1 MLLPRRAALLTIP
14 FLLLP
19 LAAACGSDDDSSDD
33 GRLQVVATT
42 AQIAA
47 LTREAAGDL
56 VELTVLIEPGVDSHD
71 YEPTADD
78 LKAIGGADVLFRNG
92 IGLDDFLDDAIDNA
106 GGDAIDITVTDRVEV
121 RQSAFADEHDE
132 EEDHDHEDGDPHVWH
147 DPMNAKI
154 MLENIASA
162 LAEADPDNA
171 ATYTANAAAYAAT
184 LDETDAEIRALIET
198 IPVAN
203 RKMVTNHEA
212 FGYFIDRYGLEFV
225 GAVIPSLTTGAEPSA
240 RDLAD
245 LADLIEAE
253 GVKAIFAESSIDPR
267 IAEQIARDTGVT
279 IVDDLYGDSLG
290 ERGTPDGTID
300 GMLLANARKIAEA
313 LK

>member
-1 MLLPRRAALLTIP
+1 MLLSRRAALFTIP
-14 FLLLP
+14 LLLFP
-19 LAAACGSDDDSSDD
+19 LAAACGSDADPDD
-33 GRLQVVATT
+33 GRLQVIATT

-56 VELTVLIEPGVDSHD
+56 VELTVLIPPGVDSHD

-78 LKAIGGADVLFRNG
+78 LKAIGRADVLFRNG

-106 GGDAIDITVTDRVEV
+106 GGDAIDITVTDGVEV
-121 RQSAFADEHDE
+121 RQSAFEEHADEKADEHE
-132 EEDHDHEDGDPHVWH
+132 EGDPHVWH
-147 DPMNAKI
+147 DPVNAKV
-154 MLENIASA
+154 MLQNIASA

-171 ATYTANAAAYAAT
+171 GTYTANATAYAAT

-240 RDLAD
+240 ADLAA
-245 LADLIEAE
+245 LADLIEKE
-253 GVKAIFAESSIDPR
+253 GVKAVFAESSIDPK
-267 IAEQIARDTGVT
+267 IAEQIARDTGVR

-290 ERGTPDGTID
+290 EPGTPEGTLD
-300 GMLLANARKIAEA
+300 GMLLANARKIVEA

>member
-1 MLLPRRAALLTIP
+1 MLLSRRAALFTIP
-14 FLLLP
+14 LLLFP
-19 LAAACGSDDDSSDD
+19 LAAACGSDADPDD
-33 GRLQVVATT
+33 GRLQVIATT

-56 VELTVLIEPGVDSHD
+56 VELTVLIPPGVDSHD

-78 LKAIGGADVLFRNG
+78 LKAIARADVLFRNG

-106 GGDAIDITVTDRVEV
+106 GGDAIDITVTDGVEV
-121 RQSAFADEHDE
+121 RQSAFEERADEKADEHE
-132 EEDHDHEDGDPHVWH
+132 EGDPHVWH
-147 DPMNAKI
+147 DPVNAKV
-154 MLENIASA
+154 MLQNIASA

-171 ATYTANAAAYAAT
+171 GTYTANATAYAAT

-240 RDLAD
+240 ADLAA
-245 LADLIEAE
+245 LADLIEEE
-253 GVKAIFAESSIDPR
+253 GVKAIFAESSIDPK
-267 IAEQIARDTGVT
+267 IAEQIARDTGVR

-290 ERGTPDGTID
+290 EPGTPEGTLD
-300 GMLLANARKIAEA
+300 GMLLANARKIVEA